1 MNHRTLIARNRD
13 HKTTNSRMLT
23 KVHQVARKYLG
34 VHRTWPY
41 DRALNYPQL
50 WAIAFTHNGQTDTP
64 QPTRSV
70 GTWKGPKRVGGA
82 ELLTELKESRWGRT
96 PSAPGA
102 DG

>member
-13 HKTTNSRMLT
+13 HKQQNA

-41 DRALNYPQL
+41 GRALNYPPL

-70 GTWKGPKRVGGA
+70 GTWKGTKRVGGA
-82 ELLTELKESRWGRT
+82 GWNE
-96 PSAPGA
+96 PSSG
-102 DG
+102 